1 MGENMS
7 ENHELYRQYVDY
19 FYGELE
25 ATDNQFEVTK
35 RYVINQL
42 KNNGI
47 SKATQGY
54 LQRRKWDRTNDYM
67 LDATDA
73 MQSYSKRRN
82 PNYKH
87 MCAVLLEGQYA

>member
-1 MGENMS
+1 MR
-7 ENHELYRQYVDY
+7 ENHQLYRQYVDA
-19 FYGELE
+19 FYGDIEV
-25 ATDNQFEVTK
+25 DNHVFEVTK
-35 RYVINQL
+35 QYVINQL

-73 MQSYSKRRN
+73 MQAYSKRSN
-82 PNYKH
+82 PSFKH
-87 MCAVLLEGQYA
+87 MCAVLLEGEY